1 MELKSFAL
9 AIHHV
14 WLHEKKNMLWF
25 WRMRYKQGENEA
37 SNTDIQRALE
47 DFFLYDMI
55 FEIVLGSEGNGGL
68 LV

>member
-1 MELKSFAL
+1 MILENE
-9 AIHHV
+9 I
-14 WLHEKKNMLWF
+14 
-25 WRMRYKQGENEA
+25 KQGENEA

-47 DFFLYDMI
+47 DCFLYDMI

>member
-1 MELKSFAL
+1 MFLENE
-9 AIHHV
+9 I
-14 WLHEKKNMLWF
+14 
-25 WRMRYKQGENEA
+25 KQGENEA

-47 DFFLYDMI
+47 EFAPYDMI